1 MIPFNLGIR
10 AHDVPADTCE
20 ELTKKIKKHGLSHIQ
35 FAPQKS
41 FPELVPAIQKSSLGT
56 AAYFH
61 KQFQRSELDLSI
73 LGCYVNIS
81 SQDPATR
88 EKALADFNHQLS
100 LASTYQA
107 AMVATET
114 GSVEKGYTKKNFT
127 EEAYQTARD
136 SVIRMVQQAEK
147 FGATV
152 AIEAGMNHPLY
163 TYQLAKRLV
172 DEVQSPNL
180 KIIIDCANLLNM
192 ENQDQHTHLIQQA
205 LETLDDHI
213 AAIHLKDYQVKE
225 NKITFVPV
233 GTGSMDFRPLL
244 HYLKSRPLLFAALEA
259 TPESFVPQAQAHLL
273 SLYEQC

>member
-10 AHDVPADTCE
+10 AHDIAADTCE
-20 ELTKKIKKHGLSHIQ
+20 ELTKKINKYGLSHIQ

-41 FPELVPAIQKSSLGT
+41 FPKLVPAIQKSSFGT
-56 AAYFH
+56 ASYFH
-61 KQFQRSELDLSI
+61 KQFQKNELDLSI

-81 SQDPATR
+81 SQDPSIRA
-88 EKALADFNHQLS
+88 KALTDFNHQLS

-107 AMVATET
+107 SMVATET
-114 GSVEKGYTKKNFT
+114 GSVEKGYTTKNFT

-136 SVIRMVQQAEK
+136 SVIQMVQQAEK
-147 FGATV
+147 FGAAV

-192 ENQDQHTHLIQQA
+192 ENHDQHTVLIQEA
-205 LETLDDHI
+205 LETLDEHI

-244 HYLKSRPLLFAALEA
+244 RYVKSRPLLFALLEA
-259 TPESFVPQAQAHLL
+259 TPEPFVQQAQTHLL